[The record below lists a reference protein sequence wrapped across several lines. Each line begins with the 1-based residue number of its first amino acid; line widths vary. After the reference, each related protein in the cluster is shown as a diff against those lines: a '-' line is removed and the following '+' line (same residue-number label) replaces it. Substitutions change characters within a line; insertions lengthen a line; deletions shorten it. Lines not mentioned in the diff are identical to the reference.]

1 MYKILNKGFFIPI
14 ILIIFIIPL
23 FSSLIRPGFFPMQDD
38 LQAFRVH
45 QMVKCL
51 KDFQI
56 PCRWIPDMGYQYG
69 YPQFNFYPPSVF
81 YIGGLLNLLGVEVID
96 TVKILFILGFVF
108 SALTMFIFLK
118 ALVGIW
124 PAFVGA
130 ILYSFVPY
138 KAAQVYVRGS
148 LNEFWAFVF
157 FPLIF
162 WSSFQLLKLG
172 KPRYILWLS
181 ISIGLLLITHNI
193 MSFIFLP
200 LLFFYF

>member
-69 YPQFNFYPPSVF
+69 YPQFNFYPPSIYYLGAF
-81 YIGGLLNLLGVEVID
+81 LHLIGIQVID
-96 TVKILFILGFVF
+96 TVKILFILGFLL
-108 SALTMFIFLK
+108 SSGTM
-118 ALVGIW
+118 
-124 PAFVGA
+124 
-130 ILYSFVPY
+130 Y
-138 KAAQVYVRGS
+138 
-148 LNEFWAFVF
+148 
-157 FPLIF
+157 
-162 WSSFQLLKLG
+162 
-172 KPRYILWLS
+172 
-181 ISIGLLLITHNI
+181 LLL
-193 MSFIFLP
+193 SCLFLEFG
-200 LLFFYF
+200 L